1 MLEAAAN
8 SPRGGSSRRRAAT
21 AVGVLLALA
30 CMLGIV
36 AAPAALA
43 APDSIPPASPVEIPS
58 PTAAGTESAAPSAL
72 PVSHGSPDE
81 PAPAIG
87 ASSST
92 VLPALPPAPTP
103 ELDAEATAL
112 LERLETSYAESERLS
127 EDINAAQEQLDGL
140 TSRLVDVDARTV
152 AAQQT
157 YDKASAALGKRAR
170 AAYMNN
176 GSSQSLAATLR
187 PNLLPSAGYAVGDV
201 LRRDSSVVSKAQK
214 ARDALVELRRSRAAA
229 VTKQQDVTAQLKA
242 QQSELQAAADAIA
255 AELSR
260 LSEQMLGALETVR
273 ARSTA
278 ANDATWQRFV
288 QANGG
293 MRAENYLSPS
303 AAAARAVEVALA
315 QRGDPYVWGAVG
327 PDTFDCSGLT
337 RYAYA
342 AAGVSIP
349 RVSRDQYN
357 FGQKVPLT
365 DLLAGDLVFYA
376 RNLSDPSTIHH
387 VAMYIGNGSIVHA
400 PHTGDVV
407 RVAPVW
413 RSGLIGATRPTLPGQ
428 RPGAPLAPPDVLNPT
443 GTAPPVPPPVVET
456 PAPTTPPPPVETTPP
471 PPVETTPPAPP
482 TETPTPTDTGTAT
495 PTPTPTDTATPT
507 PTPTDTG
514 TPTPTET
521 PTPTPTPTETPTPT
535 PTPTESPAATP
546 TSTESPSPT
555 STSTPTSSETPTEPA
570 PPTESPAQT
579 PSEPPDEPAVEA
591 TSPLGTP

>member
-1 MLEAAAN
+1 M
-8 SPRGGSSRRRAAT
+8 
-21 AVGVLLALA
+21 
-30 CMLGIV
+30 
-36 AAPAALA
+36 
-43 APDSIPPASPVEIPS
+43 
-58 PTAAGTESAAPSAL
+58 
-72 PVSHGSPDE
+72 
-81 PAPAIG
+81 
-87 ASSST
+87 
-92 VLPALPPAPTP
+92 
-103 ELDAEATAL
+103 
-112 LERLETSYAESERLS
+112 
-127 EDINAAQEQLDGL
+127 
-140 TSRLVDVDARTV
+140 
-152 AAQQT
+152 
-157 YDKASAALGKRAR
+157 
-170 AAYMNN
+170 
-176 GSSQSLAATLR
+176 
-187 PNLLPSAGYAVGDV
+187 

-229 VTKQQDVTAQLKA
+229 VTKQQDITAQLKA

-443 GTAPPVPPPVVET
+443 GTAPPVPPPVVEM
-456 PAPTTPPPPVETTPP
+456 PAPTRRPNRSRRRSRIHRPKRQSHG
-471 PPVETTPPAPP
+471 
-482 TETPTPTDTGTAT
+482 TGKAT
-495 PTPTPTDTATPT
+495 PTPRHRYGDDEPRPPIRHAEPT
-507 PTPTDTG
+507 PTLRARRTLGPRYGDGAAYGDSDAHTNAD
-514 TPTPTET
+514 
-521 PTPTPTPTETPTPT
+521 
-535 PTPTESPAATP
+535 ESRRLQYADG
-546 TSTESPSPT
+546 E
-555 STSTPTSSETPTEPA
+555 
-570 PPTESPAQT
+570 
-579 PSEPPDEPAVEA
+579 SEPDIDVDVVGNTDRTGAAHGIAESDADRATRRARGRADVPARYA
-591 TSPLGTP
+591 LIRS

>member
-43 APDSIPPASPVEIPS
+43 APDSIPSAGPGEIPS

-87 ASSST
+87 ASAST
-92 VLPALPPAPTP
+92 ALPALPPAPTP

-140 TSRLVDVDARTV
+140 TSRLVDVDARTA

-170 AAYMNN
+170 AAYMHS
-176 GSSQSLAATLR
+176 GGSQSLAATLR
-187 PNLLPSAGYAVGDV
+187 PNLLPSSGYAVGDV
-201 LRRDSSVVSKAQK
+201 LRRDSSAVSKAQK

-229 VTKQQDVTAQLKA
+229 VTKQQDITAQLKA
-242 QQSELQAAADAIA
+242 QHSELQAAADAIA

-471 PPVETTPPAPP
+471 PPVETTPPPPVETTPPPPVETTPPPPP
-482 TETPTPTDTGTAT
+482 TE
-495 PTPTPTDTATPT
+495 TPTPTDTATPT

-521 PTPTPTPTETPTPT
+521 PTPTPTPTESPATTPTPT
-535 PTPTESPAATP
+535 D
-546 TSTESPSPT
+546 SPSPT
-555 STSTPTSSETPTEPA
+555 STSTPTSSGTPTEPA

-579 PSEPPDEPAVEA
+579 PSEPPDEPAVEP